1 LVTGPDLRG
10 LAGGAGW
17 RPTQGARGFA
27 MALLLACWRA
37 PEWRNLSPG
46 EGNRGGRSACTTGA
60 GKGEGAVHGGESR
73 GAAPWTWTWPR
84 STQGAPTRGQGGR
97 VGARGQL
104 PWKRDGARSR
114 CPDGR
119 EGTSR
124 GARRPW
130 EAPVPMGGAQ
140 WRKGT
145 CSRSDQRMSL
155 RAGGGRRA
163 SVVCCWREGAVEE
176 LSWMELGRG
185 RKKTGRCQKTL
196 LR

>member
-1 LVTGPDLRG
+1 
-10 LAGGAGW
+10 
-17 RPTQGARGFA
+17 

-37 PEWRNLSPG
+37 PEWRNSTPG
-46 EGNRGGRSACTTGA
+46 EGNRGGRSACMAGA
-60 GKGEGAVHGGESR
+60 GKGEGAVHGWECR
-73 GAAPWTWTWPR
+73 GVAPWTCTWPR

-97 VGARGQL
+97 AGARGQL
-104 PWKRDGARSR
+104 PWSRDGARSR

-130 EAPVPMGGAQ
+130 EAPMPMGGGAQ

-185 RKKTGRCQKTL
+185 RKKTGRCQETL